1 VTDLIDQDDAADF
14 DVVIVGAGPVGL
26 TAALVLGRA
35 ARRVLV
41 LETLP
46 EPVTQWRASTF
57 HPPTLELADGLG
69 FVEDMLS
76 QGLVA
81 PTYQLRER
89 TGELISEFDFAAIA
103 DFTRYPYRLQLE
115 QYKYVRILLDKLAE
129 EESVEVRFASRLLG
143 FTDADSSVDA
153 RVAGPD
159 GEYTVTGRYLVGADG
174 ASSTVR
180 KGLGIEFE
188 GMTYEH
194 RYLLLGLE
202 APLEKYFP
210 NLSYVNYLSD
220 PEEHVMLLRT
230 PDCWRVM
237 FGVPQGPSDEEAAS
251 DKFIEGRL
259 KTLLGSHPMPEILS
273 RQVYKVHQRVAKEF
287 NRGNVVIMGDAGHV
301 NSPIGGL
308 GLNSGMHDAYTLGQT
323 LLAPGTP
330 DLASWAEQRR
340 RVALAD
346 IQRITHRN
354 TQDLS
359 LSEGEMREAR
369 MRELREISKDPERA
383 KEWMLEAAMITSAR
397 AQQLVPT
404 ELIKANA

>member
-1 VTDLIDQDDAADF
+1 VTASNHESDPVEFDA
-14 DVVIVGAGPVGL
+14 VISGAGPVGL

-35 ARRVLV
+35 GHRVLV

-57 HPPTLELADGLG
+57 HPPTLELADGLD
-69 FVEDMLS
+69 FVEDMLQ
-76 QGLVA
+76 QGRIA

-89 TGELISEFDFAAIA
+89 TGELIAEFDFTAIA
-103 DFTRYPYRLQLE
+103 DSTRYPYRLQLE
-115 QYKYVRILLDKLAE
+115 QYKYVQILLNKLADE
-129 EESVEVRFASRLLG
+129 DTVQVRFANRLVS
-143 FTDADSSVDA
+143 FTDTGSRVDVQVSSPEGDYSVGA
-153 RVAGPD
+153 K
-159 GEYTVTGRYLVGADG
+159 YLVGADG

-194 RYLLLGLE
+194 RYLLLGLD
-202 APLEKYFP
+202 APLEDYFP

-220 PEEHVMLLRT
+220 PDEHVMLLRT

-237 FGVPQGPSDEEAAS
+237 FGIPEGPSDGEAAS
-251 DKFIEGRL
+251 DEFINGRL
-259 KTLLGSHPMPEILS
+259 KALVGAHPLPEVLS

-287 NRGNVVIMGDAGHV
+287 RSGNVLIIGDAAHV

-308 GLNSGMHDAYTLGQT
+308 GLNSGVHDAFTLGRALT
-323 LLAPGTP
+323 TSEDP
-330 DLASWAEQRR
+330 DLHAWAEQRR

-359 LSEGEMREAR
+359 LSEGEIRQAR
-369 MRELREISKDPERA
+369 MKELKEISQDPVRA
-383 KEWMLEAAMITSAR
+383 KTWMLEAAMITSAR
-397 AQQLVPT
+397 EQKLVPL
-404 ELIKANA
+404 ELIKTNT